1 MFSFRNASRKVK
13 TAIVIGAVVVMGGG
27 LAACGPGGSSAQ
39 QKEQQGATSQQA
51 EYNNTQPIPF
61 FKWSLERQVLI
72 DAEVA
77 SAQGD
82 QSTSFFF
89 NYGIQDPIM
98 TCPSL
103 GMAVPDTSQLSNPQ
117 QIIYPKGR
125 EAVTI
130 PQPDPFGIHT
140 PPSSNGTYVICI
152 INGKPVLQR
161 AEETV
166 HTVMAPAVWDANKHQ
181 IVVVGN
187 PTSNVVTAPP
197 PGVQSGNVRGK

>member
-1 MFSFRNASRKVK
+1 MFSFRNASLRVK
-13 TAIVIGAVVVMGGG
+13 TAVVIGAVASMGLGVSACSIGG
-27 LAACGPGGSSAQ
+27 PSAQ
-39 QKEQQGATSQQA
+39 QTEQNSATSQQA
-51 EYNNTQPIPF
+51 EYNRTQPIPY

-89 NYGIQDPIM
+89 NYGIQDPIF

-117 QIIYPKGR
+117 QVLYPRGR

-140 PPSSNGTYVICI
+140 PAASDGTYVICI

-166 HTVMAPAVWDANKHQ
+166 HTVMAPATWDANKHQ
-181 IVVVGN
+181 IVIVGN

-197 PGVQSGNVRGK
+197 PGVQNGNVRGK